1 MIETLKTHFLSEIDN
16 WVEEVMWDYKLE
28 NKVCD
33 KETIKKI
40 LKFGYYTALYDV
52 EALDELAQENPQV
65 PLDAL

>member
-52 EALDELAQENPQV
+52 EAL
-65 PLDAL
+65 